1 MQQQFQQPEEKRY
14 DAKKLQQVVEL
25 ATRLQHQHHETLTAA
40 QIEQMGEDLGLS
52 PEFIRKALVLVEE
65 EEIQQPQLPQQSVE
79 SHARVHTEFSTKRLT
94 RQTIRKALLPA
105 LAITPLVWVIGPI
118 LADAM
123 RSDFNRVIELII
135 LGIMVVVPALAALVS
150 GGSTRSRRA
159 GLLGGAAVGL
169 ISWIGFVLGIMP
181 SGLPTNY
188 LSMMFI
194 GLVLYLGGG
203 SALASLAVA
212 LRRWWKD
219 RPASEDEVPR
229 RVQ

>member
-65 EEIQQPQLPQQSVE
+65 EEIQQPQLSQQSME
-79 SHARVHTEFSTKRLT
+79 PRARVHTEFSTKRLS
-94 RQTIRKALLPA
+94 RQTIRKVLLPA

-123 RSDFNRVIELII
+123 RSDFNPVLELII
-135 LGIMVVVPALAALVS
+135 QGTMVVVPALAALFA

-169 ISWIGFVLGIMP
+169 ISWIGFLLSMIP

-188 LSMMFI
+188 LSIMFI

>member
-25 ATRLQHQHHETLTAA
+25 ATRLQHQHYETLTAA
-40 QIEQMGEDLGLS
+40 QVEQMGEDLGLS

-65 EEIQQPQLPQQSVE
+65 EETQQYLAPTSHVE
-79 SHARVHTEFSTKRLT
+79 PLARVQTEASPKRLS
-94 RQTIRKALLPA
+94 RKTIRKVLLPA
-105 LAITPLVWVIGPI
+105 LAITPLVWVVGPI
-118 LADAM
+118 LAVAM
-123 RSDFNRVIELII
+123 QSDFKPGLELII
-135 LGIMVVVPALAALVS
+135 MGIMVAVPAVAALVS
-150 GGSTRSRRA
+150 GASSRSRRA

-169 ISWIGFVLGIMP
+169 ISWVGFLLTVVP
-181 SGLPTNY
+181 SGNY
-188 LSMMFI
+188 LSSMLI
-194 GLVLYLGGG
+194 GLMFYLGGA

-219 RPASEDEVPR
+219 RPASEDEGPR